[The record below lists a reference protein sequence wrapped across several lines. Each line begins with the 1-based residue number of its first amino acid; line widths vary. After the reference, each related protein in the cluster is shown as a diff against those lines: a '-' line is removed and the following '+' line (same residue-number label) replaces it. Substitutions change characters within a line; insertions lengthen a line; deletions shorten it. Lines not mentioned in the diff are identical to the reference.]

1 MKMNKLLAEELV
13 TKKIKIENIFLDAN
27 NPRFSE
33 IRESEEILIEDSRIP
48 EESVQ
53 NECLRKLREHFDVDT
68 LKKSIVENGFLPT
81 DRIVVRELHGIKGK
95 YVVAEGNR
103 RLAAIKL
110 IFEEYKR
117 GLPVPPKLIKNLE
130 EIECLVYTG
139 KEKEIAWIIQG
150 IRHLSGIK
158 TWPAYSQAVFI
169 QKLVDKYKVE
179 KRELAKKTG
188 MKTGEVTKRLRAI
201 RAFQQAKEDE
211 EYGELITPKDY
222 SMFEEIL
229 NKSKLR
235 EWLGWNDKELKFENE
250 ENLKKLLSWTHP
262 TEGEPQIRWD
272 IHMRDLAKLLDY
284 PEIFR
289 KFENNEISFEKAC
302 DEMKEIEMKKRIS
315 KKVKD
320 YFNDLKRTVDE
331 IKKMPTLEI
340 LKSKMK
346 KEFIKKLKELKQVV
360 EDQLKLLGK

>member
-1 MKMNKLLAEELV
+1 MDKLLAEELAP
-13 TKKIKIENIFLDAN
+13 KRIKVENIFLDPN

-33 IRESEEILIEDSRIP
+33 IGEEEEILVEDPRIP

-53 NECLRKLREHFDVDT
+53 IECLRKLREYFDVDT
-68 LKKSIVENGFLPT
+68 LKKSIIENGFLPT
-81 DRIVVRELHGIKGK
+81 DRIVVRELKGIKGK

-110 IFEEYKR
+110 ILEEYKR
-117 GLPVPPKLIKNLE
+117 GLPRDPNLIKKLE

-139 KEKEIAWIIQG
+139 KEKDIAWIIQG

-158 TWPAYSQAVFI
+158 AWPAYSQAIFI

-179 KRELAKKTG
+179 KIELAKKTG
-188 MKTGEVTKRLRAI
+188 MKRGEVTKRLRAI

-222 SMFEEIL
+222 SLFEEIL
-229 NKSKLR
+229 NRSKLK
-235 EWLGWNDKELKFENE
+235 EWLEWDDKQLKFRNE

-262 TEGEPQIRWD
+262 IEGEPQIKWD
-272 IHMRDLAKLLDY
+272 IHIRELSKLLDY
-284 PEIFR
+284 PEIF
-289 KFENNEISFEKAC
+289 KEFENGEIDFEQAC
-302 DEMKEIEMKKRIS
+302 NEMKEMEMRKKFT

-320 YFNDLKRTVDE
+320 YLEDLRKIIE
-331 IKKMPTLEI
+331 KIKKLPTLEI
-340 LKSKMK
+340 KESKRK
-346 KEFIKKLKELKQVV
+346 NEIVKKLEELKKII
-360 EDQLKLLGK
+360 EEQLRLLRK